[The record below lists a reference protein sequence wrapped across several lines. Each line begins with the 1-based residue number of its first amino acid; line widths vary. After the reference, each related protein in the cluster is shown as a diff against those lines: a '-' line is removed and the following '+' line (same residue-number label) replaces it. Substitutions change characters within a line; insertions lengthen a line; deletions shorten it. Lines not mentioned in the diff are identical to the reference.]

1 MQWKLWVS
9 YLPTGIFMWNYT
21 TFCNI
26 SFNSS
31 GFSML
36 KHASYCMTHDLNTSF
51 YVSMKKKTS
60 NKSIYDSIPKNAC
73 HRMFKVKKT
82 LNKIRSDRIR
92 TFSLFHT
99 SEYAADMEISHD
111 ISMCKSNWVLFLLE
125 DYTFQTSSK
134 IINLAPKIL
143 LKFPL
148 TSRWHTENVKKMHK
162 MCYRTGACSSTSKTP
177 GDFLYSF
184 LVTIKAS
191 ILSLCT
197 PDILIQYLKEPKCR
211 FSKHESKI

>member
-9 YLPTGIFMWNYT
+9 YLPIGIFMWNYT

-36 KHASYCMTHDLNTSF
+36 KHTLYCMTHYLDTSF
-51 YVSMKKKTS
+51 YVSMKKNQAIS
-60 NKSIYDSIPKNAC
+60 PFMIPLLKMPVTGC
-73 HRMFKVKKT
+73 SKWKKT

-92 TFSLFHT
+92 TFSLFHI

-111 ISMCKSNWVLFLLE
+111 ISTCKSNWVLFLLE
-125 DYTFQTSSK
+125 DYAFQTSSK
-134 IINLAPKIL
+134 IIKLAPKIL

-148 TSRWHTENVKKMHK
+148 TSRWHTENVKKK
-162 MCYRTGACSSTSKTP
+162 NA
-177 GDFLYSF
+177 
-184 LVTIKAS
+184 
-191 ILSLCT
+191 
-197 PDILIQYLKEPKCR
+197 
-211 FSKHESKI
+211 